1 MREEFFKYAYAASW
15 GHVRGR
21 GDDLECEL
29 KGVGYDMGK
38 RMLILRSF
46 KPDQDVESLLYR
58 LAYILLPSFYETERV
73 LEKSDTDR
81 NTYLLTESSPLLN
94 QYVSLPDEHASFTC
108 DAIFAGAIESVL
120 MASGFS
126 SDVTAH
132 NVESISHP
140 NKVVYVIKIRARG
153 DEVIQL

>member
-15 GHVRGR
+15 NYIRKS
-21 GDDLECEL
+21 DDLECEL
-29 KGVGYDMGK
+29 KEIGYDMGK
-38 RMLILRSF
+38 RMLILKNF
-46 KPDQDVESLLYR
+46 KPDQNVESLLYR

-81 NTYLLTESSPLLN
+81 NTYLLTENSPLIN
-94 QYVSLPDEHASFTC
+94 QHVSLPEECASFTC

-120 MASGFS
+120 MASGFP

-140 NKVVYVIKIRARG
+140 NKVVYVIKIRNRG